1 MMQVKFFEINSQI
14 CLIRKVVQTDDT
26 RRLSVKAA
34 MGNRERNEEN
44 DGHAENQGGN
54 VGNAGNQGG
63 NAGNRGGYA
72 ESQGGNDGNQGWN
85 AGKKLK

>member
-1 MMQVKFFEINSQI
+1 METMQVKFFEINSQI
-14 CLIRKVVQTDDT
+14 CLIRKVVQTYDT

-54 VGNAGNQGG
+54 VGNAGNRGG
-63 NAGNRGGYA
+63 NAG
-72 ESQGGNDGNQGWN
+72 SQGGNDGNQGWN

>member
-54 VGNAGNQGG
+54 VGNAGNRGG
-63 NAGNRGGYA
+63 NAG
-72 ESQGGNDGNQGWN
+72 SQGGNDGNQGWN

>member
-1 MMQVKFFEINSQI
+1 MQVKFFEINSQI
-14 CLIRKVVQTDDT
+14 CLIRKVVQTYDT

-54 VGNAGNQGG
+54 VGNAGNRGG
-63 NAGNRGGYA
+63 NAG
-72 ESQGGNDGNQGWN
+72 SQGGNDRNQGWN

>member
-1 MMQVKFFEINSQI
+1 MQVKFFEINSQI
-14 CLIRKVVQTDDT
+14 CLIRKVVQTYDT
-26 RRLSVKAA
+26 RRLSVKAE

-54 VGNAGNQGG
+54 VGNAGNRGG
-63 NAGNRGGYA
+63 NAG
-72 ESQGGNDGNQGWN
+72 SQGGNDGNQGWN

>member
-1 MMQVKFFEINSQI
+1 MQVKFFEINSQI

-54 VGNAGNQGG
+54 VGNAGNRGG
-63 NAGNRGGYA
+63 NAG
-72 ESQGGNDGNQGWN
+72 SQGGNDGNQGWN

>member
-1 MMQVKFFEINSQI
+1 MQVKFFEINSQI

-54 VGNAGNQGG
+54 VGNAGNRGG
-63 NAGNRGGYA
+63 NAG
-72 ESQGGNDGNQGWN
+72 SQGGNDRNQGWN

>member
-1 MMQVKFFEINSQI
+1 MQVKFFEINSQI
-14 CLIRKVVQTDDT
+14 CLIRKVVQTYDT

-44 DGHAENQGGN
+44 DEHAENQGGN
-54 VGNAGNQGG
+54 VGNAGNRGG
-63 NAGNRGGYA
+63 NAG
-72 ESQGGNDGNQGWN
+72 SQGGNDGNQGWN

>member
-1 MMQVKFFEINSQI
+1 MQVKFFEINSQI
-14 CLIRKVVQTDDT
+14 CLIRKVVQTYDT

-54 VGNAGNQGG
+54 VGNAGNRGG
-63 NAGNRGGYA
+63 NAG
-72 ESQGGNDGNQGWN
+72 SQGGNDGNQGWN